1 MNNEEKILVLLSEM
15 KVEMDQRFDKVD
27 QRLDKVDERLDKM
40 DERLD
45 KMDERLDKM
54 DERLDKVDERLDG
67 LKAEMDQR
75 FDKMDERL
83 NELDARTL
91 QMEAV
96 QKEHSEL
103 LQKLDARSLQSAVLL
118 ETDIPHEIH
127 LVYEG
132 HSVLKKQMDTL
143 ATKEQLEKLASD
155 VDVIKKV
162 VGGHS
167 LEIGK
172 LKKAL

>member
-1 MNNEEKILVLLSEM
+1 MCIIAAPEGVERM
-15 KVEMDQRFDKVD
+15 KKDHPDVD
-27 QRLDKVDERLDKM
+27 LYI
-40 DERLD
+40 
-45 KMDERLDKM
+45 
-54 DERLDKVDERLDG
+54 G
-67 LKAEMDQR
+67 A
-75 FDKMDERL
+75 MDERL

>member
-27 QRLDKVDERLDKM
+27 QRLDKMDERLDKM

-75 FDKMDERL
+75 FDKVDERL
-83 NELDARTL
+83 KELD
-91 QMEAV
+91 E
-96 QKEHSEL
+96 
-103 LQKLDARSLQSAVLL
+103 RSLKSAVLL

>member
-1 MNNEEKILVLLSEM
+1 M
-15 KVEMDQRFDKVD
+15 D
-27 QRLDKVDERLDKM
+27 QRLDKVDERL
-40 DERLD
+40 
-45 KMDERLDKM
+45 
-54 DERLDKVDERLDG
+54 
-67 LKAEMDQR
+67 
-75 FDKMDERL
+75 DKMDERL